1 MSKYII
7 DVGEGYI
14 RHGLERTLAIRINE
28 HEDHWMD
35 TRIPVTPYTE
45 PSLDEAYAEG
55 YEEGMQLSIDD
66 AKLKELYKRGLADAW
81 DAAKKID
88 HMSDE
93 DIKNVFGCGFS
104 TVFETIGASEA
115 ITRIKEYEQ
124 KKQEQEI
131 KVGDEIQFKTNH
143 KIKVCVLKVEN
154 ENFDG
159 FTIAHPNSANIGHVW
174 AVRDLTDWERTGRHF
189 DEIAS
194 ALEKMKEGQE

>member
-14 RHGLERTLAIRINE
+14 RHGLERTLAIPVRINE

-35 TRIPVTPYTE
+35 TRIPVTPYKE

-81 DAAKKID
+81 YAAKKLD

-115 ITRIKEYEQ
+115 IEMLNVYEQ
-124 KKQEQEI
+124 ERDAEI
-131 KVGDEIQFKTNH
+131 EIGDEVVGVFSDGKETRPFVFIRGSKQYYFGLYSDTGEF
-143 KIKVCVLKVEN
+143 CQGGLKL
-154 ENFDG
+154 
-159 FTIAHPNSANIGHVW
+159 
-174 AVRDLTDWERTGRHF
+174 RKTGRHF

-194 ALEKMKEGQE
+194 ALEKMKG